1 MGKFIQLMGK
11 FTQSLHVWCN
21 DGRVNTGYGQR
32 LTQYMGKFT
41 QHMGK
46 FTQSLHVLCND
57 DRMITRWVDIYTI
70 YG

>member
-1 MGKFIQLMGK
+1 MGKSTQHMGK
-11 FTQSLHVWCN
+11 FTQSLHVSCN
-21 DGRVNTGYGQR
+21 YDCVNTRYGWTF
-32 LTQYMGKFT
+32 TQYMGKFT

-70 YG
+70 YW